1 MKSETQPEQPTASDA
16 AVKSEAGAVNLTAHR
31 MGYKSVLA
39 AVVIGI
45 ITISLLWA
53 FAKRKED
60 DLVNNS
66 SVMTPEVQTLQVT
79 EKNELSVT
87 PIATGHEA
95 IEHQL
100 ASMFEHIERGF
111 RAQQTNSSVV
121 NQALPSVAESLQ
133 AIKTAIV
140 ELEESNQEQSR
151 HIIDTN
157 SRLATIAKEVRTL
170 KVVNRKSAVKHKP
183 RPIKSPP
190 FNIDAIDV
198 WDGVTYIAVSQ
209 SGRVAFLK
217 AGEQQSS
224 GWTVTHIDHMKGR
237 VDFQGPANQ
246 VYTASVPR

>member
-1 MKSETQPEQPTASDA
+1 MKSETPLEQPTSLDES
-16 AVKSEAGAVNLTAHR
+16 KEPEDLAVNLTAHR
-31 MGYKSVLA
+31 MGYESVLA

-53 FAKRKED
+53 FAKRQED

-87 PIATGHEA
+87 PIAAGHEA

-100 ASMFEHIERGF
+100 ASMSERIERGF
-111 RAQQTNSSVV
+111 RTQQTDSSVM

-133 AIKTAIV
+133 AIKTAII

-151 HIIDTN
+151 HIINTN
-157 SRLATIAKEVRTL
+157 SRLATIAKEIRTL
-170 KVVNRKSAVKHKP
+170 KVVNRKSAVKHNS
-183 RPIKSPP
+183 RPSKIPP
-190 FNIDAIDV
+190 FQIDAIDV
-198 WDGVTYIAVSQ
+198 WDGVNFIAVSQ

-217 AGEQQSS
+217 EGEQQS
-224 GWTVTHIDHMKGR
+224 GWTVTHIDRLKGQ
-237 VDFQGPANQ
+237 VDFQGPVKQ
-246 VYTASVPR
+246 VQSVLLQR